1 MRYREPVAITV
12 TQLTNFLAVIRG
24 GSVTA
29 AAEQLV
35 VTQPSVSAA
44 VAALSRELG
53 VNLTERAGRG
63 IVPTR
68 AGEAFAPYASNVL
81 GLLDEGRRVALE
93 AAGLAA
99 RELRIAAVTTAA
111 EYIVVPLIKA
121 YTALHPDVSITLSVD
136 NRAGVFASVREHR
149 ADVAI
154 GGRPPGDGGLVGTP
168 FLENQIVA
176 ITAPDDPHAGE
187 PDVPIASLAERPWL
201 LRERGSG
208 TRAMVEDYLAEHG
221 LAPVALTLGS
231 NGAIK
236 HAAQAGLGI
245 SLQSR
250 LAVQLEL
257 AQGRLAT
264 IALREPPATRQW
276 YVIQAATGPV
286 RDVTA
291 AFTSFVTSRAARN
304 ALSTV
309 RATDSASP

>member
-1 MRYREPVAITV
+1 MAITV
-12 TQLTNFLAVIRG
+12 TQLTSFLAVIRG

-44 VAALSRELG
+44 IAALSRELG
-53 VNLTERAGRG
+53 VDLTERAGRG
-63 IVPTR
+63 VVPTR
-68 AGEAFAPYASNVL
+68 AGEAFAPYASDVL

-93 AAGLAA
+93 AAGAAA

-121 YTALHPDVSITLSVD
+121 YSVLRPDVSVTVSVD
-136 NRAGVFASVREHR
+136 NRQGVFTSVLEHR

-168 FLENQIVA
+168 FLDNEIVA
-176 ITAPDDPHAGE
+176 ITTPDDPLVGS
-187 PDVPIASLAERPWL
+187 PDVPIEALAERPWL

-208 TRAMVEDYLAEHG
+208 TRKMVEDYLAEHG
-221 LAPVALTLGS
+221 LTPVALTLGS

-236 HAAQAGLGI
+236 HAAQAGLGV

-264 IALREPPATRQW
+264 IAVREPPAARQW
-276 YVIQAATGPV
+276 YVIRAGTGPV
-286 RDVTA
+286 REATA
-291 AFTSFVTSRAARN
+291 AFTSFVSSPAARE
-304 ALSTV
+304 ALSAV
-309 RATDSASP
+309 PAT

>member
-1 MRYREPVAITV
+1 MAITV
-12 TQLTNFLAVIRG
+12 TQLKSFLAVVRG

-53 VNLTERAGRG
+53 VGLTERAGRG
-63 IVPTR
+63 VVPTP
-68 AGEAFAPYASNVL
+68 AGEAFAPYASDVL
-81 GLLDEGRRVALE
+81 ALLDQGRRAARE
-93 AAGLAA
+93 AADAA
-99 RELRIAAVTTAA
+99 ERELRIAAVTTAG

-121 YTALHPDVSITLSVD
+121 YAALRPDVSVTLSVD
-136 NRAGVFASVREHR
+136 NRERVFASVLEQR

-154 GGRPPGDGGLVGTP
+154 GGRPPGDSGLVGAP
-168 FLENQIVA
+168 FLDNEIVA
-176 ITAPDDPHAGE
+176 ITAADDPLAGE
-187 PDVPIASLAERPWL
+187 PDVPIEALADRPWL

-208 TRAMVEDYLAEHG
+208 TRAMVEEYLTEHG

-236 HAAQAGLGI
+236 QATQAGLGV

-250 LAVQLEL
+250 LAVEREL

-264 IALREPPATRQW
+264 IALRRPPAARRW
-276 YVIQAATGPV
+276 YVIRAATGPV
-286 RDVTA
+286 REATTTFI
-291 AFTSFVTSRAARN
+291 AFVESRAARE
-304 ALSTV
+304 ALSAVT
-309 RATDSASP
+309 AA

>member
-1 MRYREPVAITV
+1 VAITV
-12 TQLTNFLAVIRG
+12 TQLTSFLAVIRG

-53 VNLTERAGRG
+53 VDLTERAGRG

-68 AGEAFAPYASNVL
+68 AGEAFAPYASDVL

-93 AAGLAA
+93 ASGAAA

-111 EYIVVPLIKA
+111 EYIVVPLIKSH
-121 YTALHPDVSITLSVD
+121 TALHPEVSVTLSVD
-136 NRAGVFASVREHR
+136 NRAGVFASVLEHR

-154 GGRPPGDGGLVGTP
+154 GGRPPRDGGLVGTP
-168 FLENQIVA
+168 FLDNEIVA
-176 ITAPDDPHAGE
+176 ITAPDDPLAGE
-187 PDVPIASLAERPWL
+187 AEVPIEALAERPWL

-236 HAAQAGLGI
+236 HAAQAGLGV

-276 YVIQAATGPV
+276 YVIRAATGPV
-286 RDVTA
+286 RDATT
-291 AFTSFVTSRAARN
+291 AFTSFVTSPAARD
-304 ALSTV
+304 ALSV
-309 RATDSASP
+309 APAT

>member
-1 MRYREPVAITV
+1 VAITV
-12 TQLTNFLAVIRG
+12 TQLTSFLAVVRG

-53 VNLTERAGRG
+53 VGLTERAGRG
-63 IVPTR
+63 IVPTP
-68 AGEAFAPYASNVL
+68 AGEAFAPYASDVL
-81 GLLDEGRRVALE
+81 ALLNQGRRAARE
-93 AAGLAA
+93 AAGAA
-99 RELRIAAVTTAA
+99 SRELRIAAVTTAG

-121 YTALHPDVSITLSVD
+121 YAALHPDVSITLSVD
-136 NRAGVFASVREHR
+136 NREGVFASVLEQR

-154 GGRPPGDGGLVGTP
+154 GGRPSGDGGLVGTP
-168 FLENQIVA
+168 FLENEIVA
-176 ITAPDDPHAGE
+176 ITAPGDPLAGE
-187 PDVPIASLAERPWL
+187 PDVPIETLADRPWL

-208 TRAMVEDYLAEHG
+208 TRAMVEEYLAKHG

-236 HAAQAGLGI
+236 HAAQAGLGV

-250 LAVQLEL
+250 LAVELEL

-264 IALREPPATRQW
+264 IALRDPPPARHW
-276 YVIQAATGPV
+276 YVIRTATGPV
-286 RDVTA
+286 RDATAAFIAFVESPAARDALPTVTA
-291 AFTSFVTSRAARN
+291 A
-304 ALSTV
+304 
-309 RATDSASP
+309 

>member
-1 MRYREPVAITV
+1 M
-12 TQLTNFLAVIRG
+12 TQLTSFLAVVRG

-53 VNLTERAGRG
+53 VDLTERAGRG
-63 IVPTR
+63 VVPTR
-68 AGEAFAPYASNVL
+68 AGEAFAPYAADVL
-81 GLLDEGRRVALE
+81 GLLDQGRRVALE
-93 AAGLAA
+93 AAGAVA

-121 YTALHPDVSITLSVD
+121 YAALRPDVSVTVSVD
-136 NRAGVFASVREHR
+136 NREGVFTSVLEHR

-168 FLENQIVA
+168 FLDNEIVA
-176 ITAPDDPHAGE
+176 ITAPDDPLVGK
-187 PDVPIASLAERPWL
+187 PDVPIEALAERPWL

-208 TRAMVEDYLAEHG
+208 TRKMVEDYLAEHG
-221 LAPVALTLGS
+221 LTPVALTLGS

-236 HAAQAGLGI
+236 HAAQAGLGV

-264 IALREPPATRQW
+264 IAVREPPAARQW
-276 YVIQAATGPV
+276 YVIRAATGPV
-286 RDVTA
+286 RVSTA
-291 AFTSFVTSRAARN
+291 GFTSFVSSPAARE
-304 ALSTV
+304 ALSAV
-309 RATDSASP
+309 QAT

>member
-1 MRYREPVAITV
+1 VAITV
-12 TQLTNFLAVIRG
+12 TQLTSFLAVVRG

-53 VNLTERAGRG
+53 VDLIERAGRG
-63 IVPTR
+63 VVPTR
-68 AGEAFAPYASNVL
+68 AGEAFAPYASDVL
-81 GLLDEGRRVALE
+81 GLLDQGRRFARE
-93 AAGLAA
+93 AAGAAA
-99 RELRIAAVTTAA
+99 RELRIAAVTTAG

-121 YTALHPDVSITLSVD
+121 HAALRPDISVTLSVE
-136 NRAGVFASVREHR
+136 NREGVFASVLEHR

-154 GGRPPGDGGLVGTP
+154 GGRPPGGLVGIP
-168 FLENQIVA
+168 FLDNEIVA
-176 ITAPDDPHAGE
+176 ITAPDDPLAGE
-187 PDVPIASLAERPWL
+187 PDVPLEALAERPWL

-221 LAPVALTLGS
+221 LAPAALTLGS

-236 HAAQAGLGI
+236 HAAHAGLGV

-264 IALREPPATRQW
+264 IALREPPAGREW
-276 YVIQAATGPV
+276 YVIRAATGPV
-286 RDVTA
+286 HEATD
-291 AFTSFVTSRAARN
+291 AFMSFVTSRAARD
-304 ALSTV
+304 ALSVPET
-309 RATDSASP
+309 

>member
-1 MRYREPVAITV
+1 VAITV
-12 TQLTNFLAVIRG
+12 TQLTSFLAVVRG

-53 VNLTERAGRG
+53 VGLTERAGRG
-63 IVPTR
+63 IVPTP
-68 AGEAFAPYASNVL
+68 AGEAFAPYASDVL
-81 GLLDEGRRVALE
+81 ALLNQGRRAARE
-93 AAGLAA
+93 AAGAA
-99 RELRIAAVTTAA
+99 SRELRIAAVTTAG

-121 YTALHPDVSITLSVD
+121 YAALHPDVSITLSVD
-136 NRAGVFASVREHR
+136 NREGVFASVLEQR

-154 GGRPPGDGGLVGTP
+154 GGRPSGDGGLVGTP
-168 FLENQIVA
+168 FLENEIVA
-176 ITAPDDPHAGE
+176 ITAPGDPLAAE
-187 PDVPIASLAERPWL
+187 PDVPIETLADRPWL

-208 TRAMVEDYLAEHG
+208 TRAMVEEYLAKHG

-236 HAAQAGLGI
+236 HAAQAGLGV

-250 LAVQLEL
+250 LAVELEL

-264 IALREPPATRQW
+264 IALRDPPPARHW
-276 YVIQAATGPV
+276 YVIRTATGPV
-286 RDVTA
+286 RDATAAFIAFVESPAARDALPTVTA
-291 AFTSFVTSRAARN
+291 A
-304 ALSTV
+304 
-309 RATDSASP
+309 

>member
-1 MRYREPVAITV
+1 VAITV
-12 TQLTNFLAVIRG
+12 TQLTSFLAVIRG

-53 VNLTERAGRG
+53 VDLTERAGRG
-63 IVPTR
+63 VVPTR
-68 AGEAFAPYASNVL
+68 AGEAFAPYASDVL

-93 AAGLAA
+93 AAGAA
-99 RELRIAAVTTAA
+99 TRELRIAAVTTAA

-121 YTALHPDVSITLSVD
+121 HRALHPDVSVTLSVD

-168 FLENQIVA
+168 FLDNEIVA
-176 ITAPDDPHAGE
+176 VTAPDDPLAGE
-187 PDVPIASLAERPWL
+187 AQVPIQALAERPWL

-236 HAAQAGLGI
+236 HAAQAGLGV

-264 IALREPPATRQW
+264 IALREPPAIRQW
-276 YVIQAATGPV
+276 YVIRAATGPV
-286 RDVTA
+286 RDATA
-291 AFTSFVTSRAARN
+291 AFTSFVTSPAARD
-304 ALSTV
+304 ALSAVPST
-309 RATDSASP
+309 

>member
-1 MRYREPVAITV
+1 MAITV
-12 TQLTNFLAVIRG
+12 TQLTSFLAVIRG

-53 VNLTERAGRG
+53 VDLTERAGRG
-63 IVPTR
+63 VVPTR
-68 AGEAFAPYASNVL
+68 AGEAFAPYASDVL

-93 AAGLAA
+93 AAGAAA

-111 EYIVVPLIKA
+111 EYIVVPLIKT
-121 YTALHPDVSITLSVD
+121 YTALHRDVSVTLSVD
-136 NRAGVFASVREHR
+136 NRAGVFASVLEHR

-168 FLENQIVA
+168 FLDNEIVV
-176 ITAPDDPHAGE
+176 ITAPDDPLAGE
-187 PDVPIASLAERPWL
+187 PDVPIAALAERPWL

-236 HAAQAGLGI
+236 HAAQAGLGV

-250 LAVQLEL
+250 FAVQLEL

-264 IALREPPATRQW
+264 IALREPPAARQW
-276 YVIQAATGPV
+276 YVIRAATGPV
-286 RDVTA
+286 REATA
-291 AFTSFVTSRAARN
+291 AFTSFVASPAARD
-304 ALSTV
+304 AL
-309 RATDSASP
+309 RR

>member
-1 MRYREPVAITV
+1 VAITV
-12 TQLTNFLAVIRG
+12 TQLTSFLAVIRG

-53 VNLTERAGRG
+53 VDMTERAGRG
-63 IVPTR
+63 VVPTR
-68 AGEAFAPYASNVL
+68 AGEAFVPYASDVL

-93 AAGLAA
+93 AAGAAA

-121 YTALHPDVSITLSVD
+121 YTALDPDVSVTLSVD
-136 NRAGVFASVREHR
+136 NRAGVFASVLEHR

-154 GGRPPGDGGLVGTP
+154 GGRPPRDGGLVGTP
-168 FLENQIVA
+168 FLDNEIVA
-176 ITAPDDPHAGE
+176 ITAPDDPLAGE
-187 PDVPIASLAERPWL
+187 AEVPIEALAERPWL

-236 HAAQAGLGI
+236 HAAQAGLGV

-276 YVIQAATGPV
+276 YVIRAATGPV
-286 RDVTA
+286 RDATA
-291 AFTSFVTSRAARN
+291 AFTSFVTSPAARD
-304 ALSTV
+304 ALSV
-309 RATDSASP
+309 VPAM